1 MKVKK
6 KCEILILF
14 VGFFIML
21 CNAELYAQST
31 TQNRIHKVRIVHGA
45 PPLAPNQARL
55 IDFFEQ
61 LGIDTPFPR
70 FGWVV
75 NDIDREERQTAYQIQ
90 VAVNPAKFTSDQ
102 GSLWDSGKVPS
113 AQQFGITYAGSSL
126 AKASKYW
133 WRVRTWDKDN
143 MVSPW
148 SENKSFVTGF
158 FQKSDWNIGTKWIQ
172 HPQSVSAATDVPV
185 MFRKTFSVSKTV
197 KQAFLYVTGL
207 GQFVA
212 SLNGSKVGN
221 HAIDPAWT
229 DYDRSVNYVTFDVT
243 SQITQGAN
251 GLGIMLGNGWLNA
264 TDNLSLRRFG
274 VLRMMAQLHID
285 YSDGSFED
293 VMSDP
298 TWKAS
303 KSPFTYTEFHGVEI
317 YDARLDQ
324 AGWKTAKF
332 NDSAWQVAVVAIA
345 PSGILSAQSSPPVLS
360 NAVFQG
366 KNISSPSE
374 NNQIFDFG
382 QNMNAQFEI
391 KVSGKAGDKVILTPG
406 EFLNKNGTVNPG
418 RSSKMTYTL
427 KGGGTEIWRQT
438 FSTIGLRYVQV
449 GGVSLNA
456 AQTMLPYIQSVTG
469 YFTYTGSTN
478 VGSFTT
484 SDERYNKIGVLA
496 LNALRSN
503 LTSIHTDGPNL
514 EKLGWQEVVW
524 TTLSSSVYQH
534 DLFNLYTKI
543 LKDVRE
549 AQRTSGLCPNIAPN
563 YFSTTSSPSMGKF
576 DDAPAWGASIINASW
591 LIYQTY
597 GDRKILEDNYGAM
610 TKYMDYL
617 KSKESGGLITYGL
630 GDWMAPGGN
639 AEKNVEGAVYV
650 LDTRVMRDVAT
661 TLGKSVD
668 AIFYATEYERVLTAY
683 NNAYFNSA
691 LGNYSP
697 VSQGNLAIP
706 LAFGIVPVGRE
717 QDVEKALVKDIAQPV
732 ETTSNDGKDGTV
744 IANHITTGDIG
755 TTFLFRF
762 LGNAGQHDLV
772 QTMIMQP
779 TSPSYLSMINAGETS
794 MPENWNLSNIRS
806 HNHDMYSGIFEW
818 LYRTPG
824 GISNLEPGYSKIKL
838 KPGFPAGLNMVNAS
852 YNSVHGLIGSF
863 WKVNGVEVT
872 WNVTIPVNTNARL
885 YIPTLGTPI
894 NVLTIK
900 EGVTTIY
907 SKGATPNSVQGIVYD
922 STEVSGTQTYVVWN
936 VGSGNYQFTWQLIPA
951 TIK

>member
-1 MKVKK
+1 MSIKVKII
-6 KCEILILF
+6 CEILILF
-14 VGFFIML
+14 VGFFIIV
-21 CNAELYAQST
+21 CNAELYAQSN
-31 TQNRIHKVRIVHGA
+31 TQKRIDKLRIVQGV
-45 PPLAPNQARL
+45 PPLAPNDVRL

-70 FGWVV
+70 FGWVI
-75 NDIDREERQTAYQIQ
+75 NDIDRGERQTAYQIQ
-90 VAVNPAKFTSDQ
+90 VAINPAEFTSDQ

-126 AKASKYW
+126 AKTSKYC

-172 HPQSVSAATDVPV
+172 HPESVSAATDVPV
-185 MFRKTFSVSKTV
+185 IFRKTFSVSKTV

-251 GLGIMLGNGWLNA
+251 ALGIMLGSGWLNA
-264 TDNLSLRRFG
+264 TDNHAVRPFG

-293 VMSDP
+293 VASDP

-324 AGWKTAKF
+324 AGWKTATF
-332 NDSAWQVAVVAIA
+332 NDSTWPVAVLAIA
-345 PSGILSAQSSPPVLS
+345 PSGDLSAQSSPPVLS

-366 KNISSPSE
+366 KNISSPST
-374 NNQIFDFG
+374 NNYIFDFG

-391 KVSGKAGDKVILTPG
+391 KVSGKAGDKVTLTPG
-406 EFLNKNGTVNPG
+406 EFLNSNGTVNPG
-418 RSSKMTYTL
+418 RSSLMTYTL

-456 AQTMLPYIQSVTG
+456 AQTTLPYIQSVTG
-469 YFTYTGSTN
+469 YFTYTGSIN
-478 VGSFTT
+478 VGNFFT
-484 SDERYNKIGVLA
+484 SDERYNKIRDLA

-503 LTSIHTDGPNL
+503 LNSIHTDGPNL

-524 TTLSSSVYQH
+524 TTLSSIAYQH

-549 AQRTSGLCPNIAPN
+549 AQRTFGLCPDIAPN
-563 YFSTTSSPSMGKF
+563 YFKTTSSPSSGKF
-576 DDAPAWGASIINASW
+576 DDAPAWGASIFNACW

-610 TKYMDYL
+610 NKYLAYL

-630 GDWMAPGGN
+630 GDWMAPGGH

-650 LDTRVMRDVAT
+650 LATRVMRDVAT

-668 AIFYATEYERVLTAY
+668 ATFYATEYERVLTAY

-717 QDVEKALVKDIAQPV
+717 QDVEKALVEDIAQPV
-732 ETTSNDGKDGTV
+732 ETTSNGGKDGTV
-744 IANHITTGDIG
+744 IANHVTTGDIG
-755 TTFLFRF
+755 TTFLFRS

-818 LYRTPG
+818 FFRSLG
-824 GISNLEPGYSKIKL
+824 GISAIKPGFEEISLKPQFPTGLEHVTTSAGTVRGLIRSSWTNKNGQVNWKVTVPVNSVASVYIPYHTDRTITEGGKRIWINDNASGNVSGIKL
-838 KPGFPAGLNMVNAS
+838 K
-852 YNSVHGLIGSF
+852 
-863 WKVNGVEVT
+863 
-872 WNVTIPVNTNARL
+872 
-885 YIPTLGTPI
+885 
-894 NVLTIK
+894 
-900 EGVTTIY
+900 
-907 SKGATPNSVQGIVYD
+907 GIETD
-922 STEVSGTQTYVVWN
+922 AESENQFIVWTF
-936 VGSGNYQFTWQLIPA
+936 GSGNYELQW
-951 TIK
+951 